1 MRIATFKRLVVPAI
15 CLAGAA
21 ALYAG
26 PTLAAGMASSEKF
39 STELSGQSQVPA
51 VDTKGSGTADFRYN
65 AGTHKLSWSI
75 SYKDLSSDVVG
86 AHIHSGAA
94 GANGKVLVSLT
105 KKGSMENPSPIK
117 GSATLT
123 EDQAKELMSGN
134 TYVNVH
140 TKDHGSGEIRG
151 QITPPAS

>member
-1 MRIATFKRLVVPAI
+1 MRIAMFRRVAVPAL

-21 ALYAG
+21 ALWAG
-26 PTLAAGMASSEKF
+26 PTLAASSEKF
-39 STELSGQSQVPA
+39 QTELSGQSQVPA
-51 VDTKGSGTADFRYN
+51 VDTKGSGTAEFHYN
-65 AGTHKLSWSI
+65 ATTHKLSWSV
-75 SYKDLSSDVVG
+75 SYKDLSSAVVG

-94 GANGKVLVSLT
+94 GENGKVLVGLT
-105 KKGSMENPSPIK
+105 KKGATDNPSPIK

-140 TKDHGSGEIRG
+140 TADHKSGEIRG

>member
-1 MRIATFKRLVVPAI
+1 MRMAMLRRVAVPAL

-21 ALYAG
+21 ALWAG
-26 PTLAAGMASSEKF
+26 PTLAASSEKF
-39 STELSGQSQVPA
+39 ETQLSGQNQVPA
-51 VDTKGSGTADFRYN
+51 VDTQGTGTADFRYN
-65 AGTHKLSWSI
+65 PTTRKLSWSV
-75 SYKDLSSDVVG
+75 SYSGLSSPVIG

-105 KKGSMENPSPIK
+105 KKGATANPSPIK

-134 TYVNVH
+134 TYVNIH
-140 TKDHGSGEIRG
+140 TDMHKSGEIRG

>member
-1 MRIATFKRLVVPAI
+1 MRIAMFRRVAVPVL

-21 ALYAG
+21 ALWAG
-26 PTLAAGMASSEKF
+26 PTLAASSEKF
-39 STELSGQSQVPA
+39 ETQLSGQNQVPP
-51 VDTKGSGTADFRYN
+51 VDTQGSGTAEFHYN
-65 AGTHKLSWSI
+65 PSTRHLSWSI
-75 SYKDLSSDVVG
+75 SYKDLSSAVTG

-140 TKDHGSGEIRG
+140 TEKNKAGEIRG